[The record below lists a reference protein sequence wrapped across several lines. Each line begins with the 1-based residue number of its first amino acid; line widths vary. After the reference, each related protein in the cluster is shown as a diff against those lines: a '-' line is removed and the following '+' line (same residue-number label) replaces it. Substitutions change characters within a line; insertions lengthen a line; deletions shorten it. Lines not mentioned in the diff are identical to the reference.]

1 MVLLMVWSLL
11 MFRMKLNEGA
21 TPNQID
27 KLTQEIQMLNALI
40 ELTHPVP
47 GTATVT
53 GTGNRGTLPTSR
65 NWSTYQQRS
74 PTVTSPVPV
83 AGTVILIVAVA
94 VAMVVLALLLLLF

>member
-1 MVLLMVWSLL
+1 MVLLMAWSLL

-47 GTATVT
+47 VTVT
-53 GTGNRGTLPTSR
+53 GTGNGGTLPTSR
-65 NWSTYQQRS
+65 NWSTCQQKKKQ
-74 PTVTSPVPV
+74 
-83 AGTVILIVAVA
+83 
-94 VAMVVLALLLLLF
+94 